1 MFCDIKS
8 RNHQT
13 RKGNKI
19 KLIFTRLSTRKNKQP
34 HILDTTDV
42 KKHRALNNLVKYLK
56 NIETDKTLMESAH
69 NRNYLSQD
77 KIHIGEL
84 QEKLKEVN
92 KSLTNANKKVLNIG
106 EIVNDNMK
114 NIANTQN
121 EIRLSIDQKI

>member
-1 MFCDIKS
+1 
-8 RNHQT
+8 
-13 RKGNKI
+13 
-19 KLIFTRLSTRKNKQP
+19 
-34 HILDTTDV
+34 
-42 KKHRALNNLVKYLK
+42 
-56 NIETDKTLMESAH
+56 MESAH

-106 EIVNDNMK
+106 DIVNDNMK
-114 NIANTQN
+114 NMKNTQN

>member
-19 KLIFTRLSTRKNKQP
+19 KLIFTRLRTRKNKQP

-77 KIHIGEL
+77 KVHISDL
-84 QEKLKEVN
+84 QNTLKQVN
-92 KSLTNANKKVLNIG
+92 NSLNNANKKVLNIG
-106 EIVNDNMK
+106 EIVNYNVKEISD
-114 NIANTQN
+114 TQN
-121 EIRLSIDQKI
+121 EIKRSLNHKI